1 MLADERSRNLVTNFA
16 SQWLH
21 LRNLD
26 AITPDMRLF
35 PDFDDNLRQAFRQET
50 ELLIDSVMREDRS
63 VLDLLR
69 ANYTFVNERLARHY
83 GIPNVYGS
91 RFRRITFDKDGPGA
105 GTPERCRPR
114 GGLLRHG
121 SILLVTSYA
130 TRTSPV
136 IRGKWVLDNLL
147 GTPPPPPPPNVPA
160 LADAPTI
167 GAAVPMRERL
177 AQHRAN
183 PVCASCHRQMDPVG
197 FALENYDA
205 VGRWRTVEAGAPI
218 DASGTLFD
226 GTEVNGVADLEAAL
240 LRRPELFV
248 GTITE
253 KLLTFANGRGVE
265 HDDAPAVRRIVR
277 EARAQDY
284 RFSSLVIG
292 VVTSVP
298 FRMRTRVM
306 MISKKAL
313 PRRTVLRGMGA
324 TLALPLLDAMV
335 PAMTALAQTP
345 AAAGAPPRLRL
356 HPDGIGHRAVD
367 ASGRGRGIDRSVAE
381 PQPARC
387 GEGSDHH
394 HQQPGAEERVS
405 RHPRDVERVLPERRQ
420 GEVDRKL
427 RLLPRHHRRSDRRTT
442 DWPGYAAAVARAVDG
457 SARHGRSV
465 RQRLRLRLPEQSVV
479 VVADHA
485 AAVRG
490 PSRAWCSSVCS
501 ARAAVPPSGVRR

>member
-1 MLADERSRNLVTNFA
+1 LDLAARGELGQPAVLERQVRRMLADERSRNLVTNFA

-26 AITPDMRLF
+26 SISPDMRLF

-91 RFRRITFDKDGPGA
+91 RFRRITFDQQDLGAASGVTQDRGA
-105 GTPERCRPR
+105 GDAGVMHAR

-147 GTPPPPPPPNVPA
+147 GVPPPPPPPNVPA

-167 GAAVPMRERL
+167 AATVPMRERL

-226 GTEVNGVADLEAAL
+226 GTAINGVADLEAAL
-240 LRRPELFV
+240 LRRPELLV
-248 GTITE
+248 GTMAE

-265 HDDAPAVRRIVR
+265 FDDAPAVRRIVR
-277 EARAQDY
+277 EARAHGD
-284 RFSSLVIG
+284 RFSALVIG
-292 VVTSVP
+292 VVNSVP
-298 FRMRTRVM
+298 FRMRT
-306 MISKKAL
+306 
-313 PRRTVLRGMGA
+313 
-324 TLALPLLDAMV
+324 
-335 PAMTALAQTP
+335 
-345 AAAGAPPRLRL
+345 
-356 HPDGIGHRAVD
+356 
-367 ASGRGRGIDRSVAE
+367 AS
-381 PQPARC
+381 
-387 GEGSDHH
+387 
-394 HQQPGAEERVS
+394 
-405 RHPRDVERVLPERRQ
+405 
-420 GEVDRKL
+420 
-427 RLLPRHHRRSDRRTT
+427 
-442 DWPGYAAAVARAVDG
+442 
-457 SARHGRSV
+457 
-465 RQRLRLRLPEQSVV
+465 
-479 VVADHA
+479 
-485 AAVRG
+485 
-490 PSRAWCSSVCS
+490 
-501 ARAAVPPSGVRR
+501 